1 MGHVGHVTEGLQRKI
16 DTTPAHVALPVRTRF
31 TQDENRQRIRTLLSA
46 AYWGKVGEEK
56 PSVRQHVGNA
66 GVPNGIRT
74 RVATLKEWSPRP
86 LDDGDGGGLCGIR
99 PVP

>member
-1 MGHVGHVTEGLQRKI
+1 MTHRDGL
-16 DTTPAHVALPVRTRF
+16 PGF
-31 TQDENRQRIRTLLSA
+31 SA
-46 AYWGKVGEEK
+46 K
-56 PSVRQHVGNA
+56 SVRCGDAGHRKACATPSENLGKPLKRF

-74 RVATLKEWSPRP
+74 RVPTLKEWSPRP